1 MGKGTLVLS
10 IHGGADNW
18 SPQRWLKRF
27 DAVAGGRK
35 VVLLPDPEWIGDPD
49 EVHYAAVWKPPAG
62 VLAGFRKLRVI
73 FNLGAGV
80 DALLADPTLPRV
92 PVVRVAVD
100 DLTGRMTEYVVLHVL
115 THHRRLLELRDN
127 QSRGLWRPR
136 AQWAAGGVT
145 VGVMGLGALGRD
157 AAQVLRRIGFR
168 VVGWSASP
176 KAIDGVECFSGDDGL
191 APFLARTHILVCL
204 LPLTPRTRHIL
215 DRRLLE
221 SLSRDSPL
229 GGPVLIN
236 AGRGGLQV
244 EADILSC
251 LDDGTLHAATLDVFE
266 TEPLPADSPL
276 WSHPRV
282 VVTPHNAAD
291 TDPDAISAY
300 VVEQIARFEA
310 GAPLQNVVDLA
321 RGY

>member
-1 MGKGTLVLS
+1 MSKSTLVLS
-10 IHGGADNW
+10 IQGGADNW
-18 SPQRWLKRF
+18 SPQRWLARF
-27 DAVAGGRK
+27 NAVGGGRK
-35 VVLLPDPEWIGDPD
+35 VVLLPDPERVGDPD
-49 EVHYAAVWKPPAG
+49 DVHYAAVWKPPAG
-62 VLAGFRKLRVI
+62 VLAGFRNLRVV

-80 DALLADPTLPRV
+80 DALLADPTLPKV

-115 THHRRLLELRDN
+115 MHHRQQLRLRDN
-127 QSRGLWRPR
+127 QSRKLWQPGV
-136 AQWAAGGVT
+136 QWAAGAVT

-157 AAQVLRRIGFR
+157 AAEVLRRIGFR

-176 KAIDGVECFSGDDGL
+176 KTIDGVECFSGGDGL

-204 LPLTPRTRHIL
+204 LPLTPQTRHIL
-215 DRRLLE
+215 DRRLFE

-300 VVEQIARFEA
+300 VAEQIARFEA
-310 GAPLQNVVDLA
+310 GAPLANVVDVA

>member
-1 MGKGTLVLS
+1 MSKGTLVLS
-10 IHGGADNW
+10 IQGGADNW
-18 SPQRWLKRF
+18 SPQRWIERF
-27 DAVAGGRK
+27 NAVGNGRK
-35 VVLLPDPEWIGDPD
+35 VVLLPERIGDPD
-49 EVHYAAVWKPPAG
+49 DVHYAAVWKPPAG
-62 VLAGFRKLRVI
+62 ALAAFRNLRVI

-80 DALLADPTLPRV
+80 DALMADPTLPQV

-115 THHRRLLELRDN
+115 MHHRQQLALRDN
-127 QSRGLWRPR
+127 QSRKLWRPG
-136 AQWAAGGVT
+136 AQWAAGAVT
-145 VGVMGLGALGRD
+145 VGIMGLGTLGRD
-157 AAQVLRRIGFR
+157 AAAVLRRIGFR
-168 VVGWSASP
+168 VVGWSNSA
-176 KAIDGVECFSGDDGL
+176 KHIDGVECFSGRDGL
-191 APFLARTHILVCL
+191 APFLAKTHILVGL
-204 LPLTPRTRHIL
+204 LPLTPHTRHIL
-215 DRRLLE
+215 NRRLFERLA
-221 SLSRDSPL
+221 RNSPL

-251 LDDGTLHAATLDVFE
+251 LDDGTLLAATLDVFA

-300 VVEQIARFEA
+300 VADQIARFEA
-310 GAPLQNVVDLA
+310 GAPLQNVVDVT